1 VNQDDQTAGADAVL
15 EARHVH
21 KRFGGVHV
29 LTDCSVS
36 IRRGEIAA
44 LIGPNGAGKT
54 TLFNV
59 LTGLV
64 KPTSGKVLL
73 EGREIVGRRQEVIA
87 RRGAIKTFQV
97 PRAFASLT
105 VLENLLV
112 AGSAKSDSS
121 IVRALTRLHR
131 VDARDVE
138 RIDRAVAIAR
148 FLGIEHMVF
157 EEATSLST
165 GQKKLL
171 DLGRALMLEPK
182 ILLLDEPLAGVTPR
196 IAENIAN
203 RLNALRESGYTIA
216 LIEHR
221 LDFVSQICQSMHVLA
236 EGQILV
242 SGTPER
248 CLSDSRVVDAFLG
261 VELV

>member
-1 VNQDDQTAGADAVL
+1 MSELANAEGYDAVL
-15 EARHVH
+15 EAHQVH

-29 LTDCSVS
+29 LTDCSLTVH
-36 IRRGEIAA
+36 RGEIAA
-44 LIGPNGAGKT
+44 LVGPNGAGKT
-54 TLFNV
+54 TLFNI

-64 KPTSGKVLL
+64 RPTSGAVRL
-73 EGREIVGRRQEVIA
+73 EGKDIVGRNQEVIA

-97 PRAFASLT
+97 PREFESLT

-112 AGSAKSDSS
+112 AGSARSDSS
-121 IVRALTRLHR
+121 VLRALTRLR
-131 VDARDVE
+131 KVDARDGE
-138 RIDRAVAIAR
+138 RIDHAVSISK
-148 FLGIEHMVF
+148 FLGLEHMIF
-157 EEATSLST
+157 EHATSLST

-171 DLGRALMLEPK
+171 DLGRALMLEPT

-196 IAENIAN
+196 IAENIAD
-203 RLNALRESGYTIA
+203 RLNALRETGYTIA

-236 EGQILV
+236 EGRILI
-242 SGTPER
+242 SGTPDT
-248 CLSDSRVVDAFLG
+248 CLADPRVVDAFLG